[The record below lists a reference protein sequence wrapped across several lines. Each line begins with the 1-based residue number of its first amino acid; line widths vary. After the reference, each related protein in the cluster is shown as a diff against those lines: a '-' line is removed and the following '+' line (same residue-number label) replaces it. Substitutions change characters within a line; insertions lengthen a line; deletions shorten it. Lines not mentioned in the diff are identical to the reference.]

1 MTEAKKTA
9 YSAHRLNKNQIRPL
23 NNSVIVT
30 DMVFDERMTTGGIV
44 LLSDNGKSTGIRP
57 RWGQVYAVGPEQH
70 DVKPGDW
77 VCVAHGRWTRGIDV
91 EDESGT
97 KTLRRVDPNDIMLIS
112 DSLPQDDTFSSAIHV
127 EAKPAHMQ
135 HT

>member
-1 MTEAKKTA
+1 MKLA
-9 YSAHRLNKNQIRPL
+9 YSAHKLNQDQIRPL
-23 NNSVIVT
+23 NNSVIVS
-30 DMVFDERMTTGGIV
+30 DMVFDERITTGGIV

-77 VCVAHGRWTRGIDV
+77 ICVAHGRWTRGIDV
-91 EDESGT
+91 EDETGKKS
-97 KTLRRVDPNDIMLIS
+97 LRRVDPADIMLIS
-112 DSLPQDDTFSSAIHV
+112 DEQPQDDTFSSAIHV
-127 EAKPAHMQ
+127 EAKPSYMQ